1 MFPYK
6 YTVYLSF
13 VFCLT
18 NFFSKGI
25 QCSIS
30 SVRAIVDK
38 KGREMAF
45 IEGQDETGQVE
56 FVCFS
61 NQYERFKN
69 ILERGKI
76 VEMNVRVQY
85 RDRLSLIINQVKE
98 L

>member
-1 MFPYK
+1 M
-6 YTVYLSF
+6 S
-13 VFCLT
+13 
-18 NFFSKGI
+18 
-25 QCSIS
+25 
-30 SVRAIVDK
+30 
-38 KGREMAF
+38 F

-61 NQYERFKN
+61 NQYERYKN
-69 ILERGKI
+69 IFERGKT

>member
-1 MFPYK
+1 
-6 YTVYLSF
+6 
-13 VFCLT
+13 
-18 NFFSKGI
+18 
-25 QCSIS
+25 
-30 SVRAIVDK
+30 
-38 KGREMAF
+38 MAF

-61 NQYERFKN
+61 NQYKRFKN